1 MGYLKFSV
9 SVSLA
14 VALAAC
20 GNSASTPSPTA
31 NESEAPTPD
40 LSECILKVMELD
52 EGRWSYVGTIAR
64 VDGGVRVY
72 ETTSIHSSNGEG
84 TWTSKSFGGDVGGTE
99 DTAEV
104 GEVTI
109 EGNSIIP
116 VEDGKPNRDAAVEIT
131 ACEGPDLEGRYEVQK
146 SYKIPVEGGAFDYV
160 TNVSWYGNRGS
171 YYAEDHRN
179 EDGRIIARRSGV
191 YMPVDE

>member
-1 MGYLKFSV
+1 MGYLKWSV

-14 VALAAC
+14 VALVAC

-31 NESEAPTPD
+31 IESEAPTPD

-64 VDGGVRVY
+64 VDGGVRIY
-72 ETTSIHSSNGEG
+72 ETTSIHSSNGDG

-104 GEVTI
+104 GKVTI
-109 EGNSIIP
+109 EGNSIVP
-116 VEDGKPNRDAAVEIT
+116 VEDGKPNRDAAVQIT
-131 ACEGPDLEGRYEVQK
+131 ACEGPDPEGRYEVQK
-146 SYKIPVEGGAFDYV
+146 AYRIPVEGGTFDYV
-160 TNVSWYGNRGS
+160 TNVSWYGQRGS

-179 EDGRIIARRSGV
+179 EVGRVIARRSGV
-191 YMPVDE
+191 YMPVTE